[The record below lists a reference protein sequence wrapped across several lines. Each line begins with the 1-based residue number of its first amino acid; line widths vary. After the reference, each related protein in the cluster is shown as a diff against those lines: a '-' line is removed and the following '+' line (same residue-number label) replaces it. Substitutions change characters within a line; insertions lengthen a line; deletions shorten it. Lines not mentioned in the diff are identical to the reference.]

1 MLKARVKYIGRRAYK
16 NNYRYA
22 EITTTAENT
31 DKVSDILSHSGYS
44 YSILFEGYETVFM
57 VNVDNIEDYK
67 IFMNG
72 WKKAKKRI
80 IVVTL
85 EIT

>member
-22 EITTTAENT
+22 EITTPAENT
-31 DKVSDILSHSGYS
+31 DEVSGILSDSGYS

-57 VNVDNIEDYK
+57 VNVDNMGDYK
-67 IFMNG
+67 VFMNG
-72 WKKAKKRI
+72 WKKAKKR
-80 IVVTL
+80 TG
-85 EIT
+85 ETKNA